1 LDRALAGAILNLA
14 LTRADA
20 AKLNKALL
28 FHNVRL
34 KENPMKRGLLLIL
47 AGLMTLSLLT
57 GCNTVRGVGQDIE
70 EGGEAIQKSST

>member
-1 LDRALAGAILNLA
+1 
-14 LTRADA
+14 
-20 AKLNKALL
+20 
-28 FHNVRL
+28 
-34 KENPMKRGLLLIL
+34 MKRGLLLIL